1 MEIER
6 WIVIESIILVDFL
19 SKMRKMISFLF
30 FEDSKLF

>member
-19 SKMRKMISFLF
+19 SKMRKMVSFLF
-30 FEDSKLF
+30 FVDSKLF